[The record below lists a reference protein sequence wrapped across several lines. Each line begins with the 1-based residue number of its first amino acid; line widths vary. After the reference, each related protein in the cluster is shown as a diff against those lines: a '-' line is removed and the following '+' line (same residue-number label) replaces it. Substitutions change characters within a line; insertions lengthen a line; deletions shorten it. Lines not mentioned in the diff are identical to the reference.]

1 MPNLGP
7 MELVLILGVALL
19 LFGGRKLPELAKGMG
34 EGIKN
39 FKNALKEETPPP
51 PVACGRQTAA
61 AQLRESTQVP
71 SVLDSAYFV
80 PSFLSMANLPD
91 LSKPIAFRLRE
102 PSPQPAGE

>member
-39 FKNALKEETPPP
+39 FKNALKEETPPTPPTP
-51 PVACGRQTAA
+51 PV
-61 AQLRESTQVP
+61 STTHEAP
-71 SVLDSAYFV
+71 
-80 PSFLSMANLPD
+80 
-91 LSKPIAFRLRE
+91 KP
-102 PSPQPAGE
+102 

>member
-51 PVACGRQTAA
+51 P
-61 AQLRESTQVP
+61 TQP
-71 SVLDSAYFV
+71 SQ
-80 PSFLSMANLPD
+80 PTETP
-91 LSKPIAFRLRE
+91 KP
-102 PSPQPAGE
+102 

>member
-39 FKNALKEETPPP
+39 FKNALREDPPP
-51 PVACGRQTAA
+51 PPPPPTA
-61 AQLRESTQVP
+61 P
-71 SVLDSAYFV
+71 H
-80 PSFLSMANLPD
+80 NPD
-91 LSKPIAFRLRE
+91 PAPKP
-102 PSPQPAGE
+102 

>member
-39 FKNALKEETPPP
+39 FKNALREDPPPPPP
-51 PVACGRQTAA
+51 PVAPNT
-61 AQLRESTQVP
+61 
-71 SVLDSAYFV
+71 
-80 PSFLSMANLPD
+80 PD
-91 LSKPIAFRLRE
+91 PAPKP
-102 PSPQPAGE
+102 

>member
-39 FKNALKEETPPP
+39 FKNALKEESTPPP
-51 PVACGRQTAA
+51 P
-61 AQLRESTQVP
+61 P
-71 SVLDSAYFV
+71 
-80 PSFLSMANLPD
+80 ANPT
-91 LSKPIAFRLRE
+91 E
-102 PSPQPAGE
+102 QPKH

>member
-39 FKNALKEETPPP
+39 FKNALREDPPP
-51 PVACGRQTAA
+51 PQPPPAA
-61 AQLRESTQVP
+61 PAAPHT
-71 SVLDSAYFV
+71 
-80 PSFLSMANLPD
+80 PD
-91 LSKPIAFRLRE
+91 PAPKP
-102 PSPQPAGE
+102 

>member
-39 FKNALKEETPPP
+39 FKNALREDPPP
-51 PVACGRQTAA
+51 PPAA
-61 AQLRESTQVP
+61 PAAPHT
-71 SVLDSAYFV
+71 
-80 PSFLSMANLPD
+80 PD
-91 LSKPIAFRLRE
+91 PAPKP
-102 PSPQPAGE
+102 

>member
-39 FKNALKEETPPP
+39 FKNALKEESTPPP
-51 PVACGRQTAA
+51 PAA
-61 AQLRESTQVP
+61 PTQ
-71 SVLDSAYFV
+71 
-80 PSFLSMANLPD
+80 
-91 LSKPIAFRLRE
+91 E
-102 PSPQPAGE
+102 QPKQ